1 MRFPVAVIVLAELLG
16 TSLWF
21 SPNSAAADLM
31 RAWSLSPARFGW
43 LTAATQLGFIAGTLA
58 FATTGLADRFAAS
71 RIFAACALLGAA
83 LNAAFALAAHGLAQG
98 LVLRALVG
106 ICLAGVYPLGMK
118 LVIGWSRGQAGA
130 TLGLLVG
137 MLTLGTALPHA
148 VRAAGAGWPWQAV
161 VLTSSLLASAAAAA
175 VLWLGDGPHLP
186 ARRASS
192 GWGEVWAAFRVP
204 AFRASAFGYFG
215 HMWELY
221 AFWTVV
227 PFLVARAA
235 AQAPATTT
243 AVSWTAFAVIA
254 AGTAGCI
261 AGGSLSQRVGSARV
275 AAGALAVSG
284 ALCLVYPLLEGG
296 SLALAAPLLVL
307 WGVAVVADSPQF
319 SALSAQA
326 CPPHLVGSALALQNS
341 IGFAITIASITLAT
355 AAVDRVGAQVAW
367 LLLPG
372 PVFGLLS
379 LRPLLRTRIAT
390 PASSSAP

>member
-1 MRFPVAVIVLAELLG
+1 MRHPVAIIVVAELFG

-31 RAWSLSPARFGW
+31 RAWQLTPAQFGW
-43 LTAATQLGFIAGTLA
+43 LTASTQFGFIVGTLA
-58 FATTGLADRFAAS
+58 FASTGLADRFAAS
-71 RIFAACALLGAA
+71 RIFAVCAVLGAV
-83 LNAAFALAAHGLAQG
+83 LNAAFALQAGGLVPA

-106 ICLAGVYPLGMK
+106 VCLAGVYPIGMK
-118 LVIGWSRGQAGA
+118 LVIGWSRAHAGA

-137 MLTLGTALPHA
+137 MLTLGTALPHG
-148 VRAAGAGWPWQAV
+148 VRAAGAGWSWQAV
-161 VLTSSLLASAAAAA
+161 VLTSSLLAVVAAAA

-186 ARRASS
+186 ARRASA
-192 GWGEVWAAFRVP
+192 GWGEVWSAFRVP

-235 AQAPATTT
+235 GVNADTTSSM
-243 AVSWTAFAVIA
+243 VSWISFAVIA
-254 AGTAGCI
+254 AGAVGCV

-275 AAGALAVSG
+275 AGWALAGSG
-284 ALCLVYPLLEGG
+284 TLCLVYPMVAAN
-296 SLALAAPLLVL
+296 SLALPVLLL
-307 WGVAVVADSPQF
+307 LAWGVAVVADSPQF

-341 IGFAITIASITLAT
+341 IGFAITIVSIPLAT
-355 AAVDRVGAQVAW
+355 AALGALGAEVGW

-372 PVFGLLS
+372 PVLGLLS
-379 LRPLLRTRIAT
+379 LRPLLR
-390 PASSSAP
+390 APLAA